1 MSGLLARWLGG
12 ALLALLVSVAGL
24 ELSVCLAGE
33 RERDFAHARAGLLSA
48 VIDDELPPV
57 GVEVDEADASP
68 MPWLT
73 R

>member
-1 MSGLLARWLGG
+1 VSRLLARWLGG

-33 RERDFAHARAGLLSA
+33 RDHAFTHARAGLLSA
-48 VIDDELPPV
+48 AIDDELPPV
-57 GVEVDEADASP
+57 GVEVDDADASLT
-68 MPWLT
+68 PWLT